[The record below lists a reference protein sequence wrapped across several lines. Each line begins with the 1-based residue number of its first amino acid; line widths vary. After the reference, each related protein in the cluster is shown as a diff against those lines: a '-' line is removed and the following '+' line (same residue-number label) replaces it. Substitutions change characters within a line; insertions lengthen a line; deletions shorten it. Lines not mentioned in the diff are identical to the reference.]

1 MAIVYLEVDDEI
13 TTAAARIRT
22 ATDPEVVLVLPGGS
36 RIATSRINFRL
47 LAHEATGRGRR
58 LAIVAPEASSRAL
71 AASAGLPTFATI
83 PEYEGARAAPVGDRV
98 AARPGPL
105 APDTYGVGGPRA
117 GEPIRAAGG
126 SAPAADR
133 VAAREAAVRRG
144 ADESPAGGRGGVG
157 ASTGLA
163 GLDGAAGTRRRR
175 WPLLVALLLGVA
187 LLAGAGAAVGYV
199 VLPTATVTL
208 HLVAVPVG
216 PLAFEGIA
224 DPDVAAPDRA
234 AATIPAIRV
243 AIPLA
248 AAGTF
253 ESTGTRVEEAAATGT
268 VRWTNCDPSRSY
280 TIPAGTVV
288 RTTAAIGFETRE
300 AVLVPVAIPSGTP
313 PDIEVT
319 CQSRDV
325 DVVAIRKGPAGN
337 VEAGAISV
345 VPGNYHPG
353 LVLVSNPAP
362 TSGGRREEFP
372 LIAEE
377 DVTAAIVALTAQLDT
392 QLAEAATDP
401 PGLPAGAVAYP
412 ETARRGEPIPS
423 ELAADL
429 VGREV
434 ETFELALTAE
444 GSVVAADP
452 APLTQIGA
460 DRLLAEVPAGMELRW
475 DSLQVEVGQGVV
487 EGEAVRFPVSGRAE
501 AVREIT
507 DEEVRALVKGLT
519 AAEAK
524 AALAPYGSAEVVL
537 WPDWATTV
545 TILDLRLQVTVVPL
559 DPITPVPSPSP

>member
-22 ATDPEVVLVLPGGS
+22 AIDPEVVLVLPAGS

-58 LAIVAPEASSRAL
+58 LAVVAPEASSRAL

-83 PEYEGARAAPVGDRV
+83 PEYEGARAVPAADET
-98 AARPGPL
+98 AARPGPPVPDPDRVAA
-105 APDTYGVGGPRA
+105 APAR
-117 GEPIRAAGG
+117 EPIRAASG
-126 SAPAADR
+126 SVPGAGR
-133 VAAREAAVRRG
+133 VPGARQATGRG
-144 ADESPAGGRGGVG
+144 ADESVAGGRGGVG

-163 GLDGAAGTRRRR
+163 GPDGAARSRRRR
-175 WPLLVALLLGVA
+175 WPLLVALLLGVV

-208 HLVAVPVG
+208 RLVAVPVG
-216 PLAFEGIA
+216 PLAFEGTA
-224 DPDVAAPDRA
+224 DPAVAAPDPA
-234 AATIPAIRV
+234 TATIPALRV
-243 AIPLA
+243 VIPLA

-253 ESTGTRVEEAAATGT
+253 ESTGRRVEEAAATGS
-268 VRWTNCDPSRSY
+268 VRWTNCDPGRSY

-288 RTTAAIGFETRE
+288 RTAAGIGFETRE
-300 AVLVPVAIPSGTP
+300 TVLVPVAIISGTP
-313 PDIEVT
+313 PDVDVR
-319 CQSRDV
+319 CQLRET

-337 VEAGAISV
+337 VEANTITV
-345 VPGNYHPG
+345 VPGAYNPD
-353 LVLVSNPAP
+353 LVRVTNPAP
-362 TSGGRREEFP
+362 TSGGIRQEFP

-377 DVTAAIVALTAQLDT
+377 DVTAAMAALIAQLDA
-392 QLAEAATDP
+392 QLTEAAANP
-401 PGLPAGAVAYP
+401 PGLPEGATAYP
-412 ETARRGEPIPS
+412 ETARRGDPVPS

-444 GSVVAADP
+444 GHVVAADP
-452 APLTQIGA
+452 APLVEIGRG
-460 DRLLAEVPAGMELRW
+460 RLVAEVPAGMEIRE
-475 DSLQVEVGQGVV
+475 DSLLVEIGQGMVD
-487 EGEAVRFPVSGRAE
+487 GETIRFPVSGRAE